1 MRSRNSDDHECTL
14 MMKTQFMTLWDGLT
28 SNDNNRILIIG
39 ATNRPQDVDSA
50 ILRRMPA
57 LFNIG
62 MPVSVFFFWKLRKLK

>member
-1 MRSRNSDDHECTL
+1 MRSRNSVDHECTL
-14 MMKTQFMTLWDGLT
+14 MMKTQFMTLWDGLV
-28 SNDNNRILIIG
+28 SNQSNRILIIG

-62 MPVSVFFFWKLRKLK
+62 MPVNLKKKDYR